1 MKILLINGSVR
12 GKNSSSYKV
21 ASAFLKGM
29 KEALPEAEAEEI
41 HLSKINM
48 KPCIGCLSCWKY
60 DSGKCVINDD
70 LNSVKEKLVE
80 ADTVICDFPLYYFG
94 VSGLFASFLDRMVCL
109 AKAYRGVGGN
119 DVTHSFLHEWR
130 YEKLNT
136 QKRVFV
142 STCGYELAGEN
153 YDAVKKRFDFMFG
166 EEGHTDIFVGQGG
179 AIAEKT
185 LAAYVEKFLLRFEEA
200 GKEFALNGALSEE
213 TKDSLKKPLLR
224 HNTFVRAINMSWD
237 TEAGPYGKKIDN

>member
-21 ASAFLKGM
+21 ASAFLRGVKA
-29 KEALPEAEAEEI
+29 ALPDAESEEI
-41 HLSKINM
+41 HLSKLNM
-48 KPCIGCLSCWKY
+48 KPCVGCLSCWKY
-60 DSGKCVINDD
+60 DCGKCVINDD
-70 LNSVKEKLVE
+70 LNEVKQKLVE
-80 ADTVICDFPLYYFG
+80 ADMAVFDFPLCYFG
-94 VSGLFASFLDRMVCL
+94 VSSLFSTFLDRMVCL
-109 AKAYRGVGGN
+109 AKAYRGVSGN
-119 DVTHSFLHEWR
+119 EQTHSFLHEWR

-136 QKRVFV
+136 QKKVFV
-142 STCGYELAGEN
+142 STCGYEFANEN

-185 LAAYVEKFLLRFEEA
+185 LAAYVEKFLLKFEEA
-200 GKEFALNGALSEE
+200 GKEYALNGALSSE
-213 TKDSLKKPLLR
+213 TKESLKKPLLR

-237 TEAGPYGKKIDN
+237 TEAGPYGQSIKN